1 MIRNFLVLIKD
12 SPLVARFFQ
21 TGVRRGKKTLTWSNE
36 KKKKFV
42 VQREGVNGRVAFMD
56 ILVGD
61 IIDI

>member
-1 MIRNFLVLIKD
+1 VVNLKKSVDDTKLLVLIKD

-42 VQREGVNGRVAFMD
+42 VQ
-56 ILVGD
+56 
-61 IIDI
+61 II